1 MLTVAVTGGIA
12 TGKSSFCEL
21 VRSLEPRAVL
31 FDADESVA
39 RLHGDAD
46 VRREIGEAFGPSSLG
61 ADGAPDREFL
71 RREVFSDESPRR
83 RLEAILHPRVRRDC
97 LASRDRAAK
106 STTSPLFLA
115 DIPLLFESA
124 GDYGQDTV
132 IVVAASPPT
141 QALRLR
147 RRNGFE
153 EDLIRAILAAQMPIA
168 EKIRRAD
175 MVVWNNGTRE
185 ALRRQT
191 ERFLSSLTHA

>member
-1 MLTVAVTGGIA
+1 VW
-12 TGKSSFCEL
+12 
-21 VRSLEPRAVL
+21 

-46 VRREIGEAFGPSSLG
+46 VRREIGRAFGPSALG

-71 RREVFSDESPRR
+71 REKVFSNESARR

-115 DIPLLFESA
+115 DIPLLFETA
-124 GDYGQDTV
+124 GGYGQDMV
-132 IVVAASPPT
+132 VVVAASPPV

-153 EDLIRAILAAQMPIA
+153 EGLTRAVLAAQMSIA

-175 MVVWNNGTRE
+175 MVIWNNGTRE
-185 ALRRQT
+185 ALRWQT
-191 ERFLSSLTHA
+191 EQFLSSLSHA